1 MEGWIK
7 LHRQIMDNPVV
18 MKDSDHLAVWIYLLL
33 NATHKEYPAI
43 FKGEKITLKP
53 GQLLTGRKSIAE
65 KLAIQ
70 ESKVKRILTSFENDQ
85 QIDRQRG
92 NKNSLISIVRWSE
105 YQECDQQNDQQMTN
119 KRPTSDQQVTTNKN
133 VKNVRMKECKN
144 IYIEPPELND
154 AILSFIEFRKKVK
167 KPMTNRAVSLLI
179 GKLNKLTPNT
189 DEQIEILEQ
198 SIMNGWLSIYPLK
211 EDAPVV
217 KAKPVKEGRL
227 DWIDDI

>member
-1 MEGWIK
+1 
-7 LHRQIMDNPVV
+7 MDNPVV